1 MKAYVQGEK
10 ELIPLQEEL
19 TSNSVK
25 NALGYTPANEED
37 LPDITNVDDSALY
50 VTDKDGNIITK
61 TDGEGFHAKAM
72 TVNGKDVESGLVTD
86 EDRES
91 WGGSDLDDVISK
103 DDDSTLYVVD
113 KDNNVLAK
121 IDSEGLKAIEV
132 YVGED
137 QKSVSEHIEDESSHT
152 TTEEKEA
159 LSALSS
165 SDDSV
170 LYVTDKNG
178 DIIAKIDKDG
188 LHTTE
193 VYIGDETGEKTVAD
207 MLAALVG
214 AAPETLNT
222 LEELATAFKEH
233 EEVAAAL
240 DEAITNK
247 ADATDFETHKVDYES
262 HKTDYASQKSDYAT
276 HKAAFERHKGDSTHL
291 GDEIK
296 LDDDTSLCIVDKDGK
311 IIAKIDGDGLDVTDL
326 KVSSLPIDEYINDVV
341 ENNGE
346 ACDHE
351 YVTIQEL
358 IRNTT
363 DCTTWKDL
371 QYCSSC
377 GKVHANLLYSA
388 HDYSKSTVAPTYTAQ
403 GYDLYACTKCSN
415 SYKGN
420 YTDKLIANITW
431 STSGVTYD
439 GTEVFPSTWEI
450 NTIKS
455 MKITIY
461 ANVGYTLP
469 DTITV
474 TGCEHI
480 WEVGEGDS
488 VQEGV
493 LVLEAPTSDIS
504 VTINAVANEYAVT
517 LSRKNSGSS
526 WTSSTIKAGQSTILP
541 ISVNTGY
548 WLDISEA
555 SAHSSVVVYGCE
567 YSISQSTL
575 YLDNYTITL
584 SNPYRDVLVAV
595 APKISGGDATLSTYN
610 ITFHTIGC
618 TISYTGG
625 AVAYGGTV
633 EIPVSAMSTNDGYT
647 SIDYSGIK
655 ATNCTCTWNNYTGVL
670 TLNNI
675 SGDVI
680 VVASAT

>member
-1 MKAYVQGEK
+1 MKVYVQGEEK
-10 ELIPLQEEL
+10 LIPLQSEV
-19 TSNSVK
+19 TANSVK
-25 NALGYTPANEED
+25 NALGYTPADAEDIIDCIEES
-37 LPDITNVDDSALY
+37 DDSTLY

-188 LHTTE
+188 LHATE
-193 VYIGDETGEKTVAD
+193 VYIGNETVAD
-207 MLAALVG
+207 MLADLVG

-247 ADATDFETHKVDYES
+247 ANATDLKKHE
-262 HKTDYASQKSDYAT
+262 
-276 HKAAFERHKGDSTHL
+276 AAFESHKGDSTHL

-311 IIAKIDGDGLDVTDL
+311 IIAKIDGDGLDVTGLKIGSIPIADQLQDL
-326 KVSSLPIDEYINDVV
+326 LY
-341 ENNGE
+341 GE
-346 ACDHE
+346 TICTHE

-358 IRNTT
+358 VRNTT

-377 GKVHANLLYSA
+377 GKVHANLLHTEHTYGEWKVSIPVECEVDGMEERTCIRCDDA
-388 HDYSKSTVAPTYTAQ
+388 ETQTIPALGHNMVTVAAQEPTYSSVGWNEHQ
-403 GYDLYACTKCSN
+403 KCSRCGHTEGYEEIPMLTIYPLTITI
-415 SYKGN
+415 SQTA
-420 YTDKLIANITW
+420 YTDPG
-431 STSGVTYD
+431 SGMTTV
-439 GTEVFPSTWEI
+439 GNVAGI
-450 NTIKS
+450 NGIVAS
-455 MKITIY
+455 QID
-461 ANVGYTLP
+461 ASETL
-469 DTITV
+469 
-474 TGCEHI
+474 
-480 WEVGEGDS
+480 
-488 VQEGV
+488 
-493 LVLEAPTSDIS
+493 
-504 VTINAVANEYAVT
+504 
-517 LSRKNSGSS
+517 
-526 WTSSTIKAGQSTILP
+526 
-541 ISVNTGY
+541 
-548 WLDISEA
+548 
-555 SAHSSVVVYGCE
+555 VYK
-567 YSISQSTL
+567 
-575 YLDNYTITL
+575 
-584 SNPYRDVLVAV
+584 V
-595 APKISGGDATLSTYN
+595 DATYTKNGYLKLS
-610 ITFHTIGC
+610 
-618 TISYTGG
+618 SR
-625 AVAYGGTV
+625 
-633 EIPVSAMSTNDGYT
+633 S
-647 SIDYSGIK
+647 
-655 ATNCTCTWNNYTGVL
+655 TNCTCTLVCDDETRGIYTL
-670 TLNNI
+670 TI
-675 SGDVI
+675 SNPTGAVTVEI
-680 VVASAT
+680 R

>member
-247 ADATDFETHKVDYES
+247 ANATDLKKHEAEFES
-262 HKTDYASQKSDYAT
+262 
-276 HKAAFERHKGDSTHL
+276 HKGDSTHL

-363 DCTTWKDL
+363 DCTTWTDL

-388 HDYSKSTVAPTYTAQ
+388 HNYVDVVTPPTYQAQ
-403 GYDLYACTKCSN
+403 GYTTHKCSRCAT
-415 SYKGN
+415 SYIDS
-420 YTDKLIANITW
+420 YVDKLIANITW
-431 STSGVTYD
+431 TLSEGISDRDSIPTTY
-439 GTEVFPSTWEI
+439 PTWVD
-450 NTIKS
+450 NNGGS
-455 MKITIY
+455 MKILIGP
-461 ANVGYTLP
+461 VEGYNLL

-474 TGCEHI
+474 TGCEYT
-480 WEVGEGDS
+480 WAAAEVWGGY
-488 VQEGV
+488 
-493 LVLEAPTSDIS
+493 LELKVPTGDIS
-504 VTINAVANEYAVT
+504 IEISAVSNTYSVSVAKT
-517 LSRKNSGSS
+517 SKCSTS
-526 WTSSTIKAGQSTILP
+526 WTSSTIRAGSSTVLP
-541 ISVNTGY
+541 F
-548 WLDISEA
+548 
-555 SAHSSVVVYGCE
+555 
-567 YSISQSTL
+567 SISSGN
-575 YLDNYTITL
+575 YIDNDGSGGESIVVLGCDYDIRNTNYANDFTITL
-584 SNPYRDVLVAV
+584 SNPYEDVLVAI
-595 APKISGGDATLSTYN
+595 APKLGGNNATTATYP
-610 ITFHTIGC
+610 IAFHTIGC
-618 TISYTGG
+618 SVSYNG
-625 AVAYGGTV
+625 AYASYGGTV
-633 EIPVSAMSTNDGYT
+633 EIPYSAISRDDGYT
-647 SIDYSGIK
+647 NIQYESIV
-655 ATNCTCTWNNYTGVL
+655 ATNCDCTWDNYNGKL
-670 TLNNI
+670 ILDNI

-680 VVASAT
+680 VLIRAH